1 MTREQYLQA
10 REQLKPV
17 DFWRDL
23 DAWPLFVGV
32 KNLARYLFIAE
43 LLGRV
48 NEVPGDIA
56 EFGCWRGAT
65 TSLFAKVL
73 SLSSCSA
80 NKRVHAFDSWE
91 GFGLDVQADKQLR
104 SGYKGNA
111 EELAQQ
117 LALVGLNDLVVLHT
131 GDICKTVL
139 DFNAQL
145 SLAYID
151 CDVYEPCLAALY
163 GCHAQLSPGGLIVF
177 DEWNDPAWPGE
188 TQAATEFLDRYGQ
201 CYEQEAT
208 PVEQPSLVLVRK

>member
-1 MTREQYLQA
+1 MNREQYLAA
-10 REQLKPV
+10 REQLKPKE
-17 DFWRDL
+17 FWADM
-23 DAWPLFVGV
+23 DAWPLFVGI

-43 LLGRV
+43 LLGRI
-48 NEVPGDIA
+48 NDVPGDIA

-73 SLSSCSA
+73 SLGSCGAS
-80 NKRVHAFDSWE
+80 KKVHAFDSWE
-91 GFGLDVQADKQLR
+91 GFGLDIQADKALR

-117 LALVGLNDLVVLHT
+117 LTLAGLNDSVILHT
-131 GDICKTVL
+131 GDICQTVQ
-139 DFNAQL
+139 DFDTQL
-145 SLAYID
+145 SLILID

-188 TQAATEFLDRYGQ
+188 TQACNEFLRDHGDEYVR
-201 CYEQEAT
+201 EST
-208 PVEQPSLVLVRK
+208 PVEQPSLVLVKK